1 MTDTPKPLSETE
13 LDALFAQAR
22 RADPAPLEHD
32 FAARLIAQSQAVQ
45 AQVVQA
51 GIWRPAAPARPGWLA
66 RLRAVLADVG
76 GAPGLAGLGAAGVA
90 GLWIGLADPVG
101 AATYVL
107 QGAGLAEAATPF
119 DHFADF

>member
-1 MTDTPKPLSETE
+1 MTDTRKPLSETE

-22 RADPAPLEHD
+22 RADPAPLEPD
-32 FAARLIAQSQAVQ
+32 FAARLIAQAE
-45 AQVVQA
+45 AL
-51 GIWRPAAPARPGWLA
+51 RPRPAPARPRWLA
-66 RLRAVLADVG
+66 RLRAALADVG

>member
-1 MTDTPKPLSETE
+1 MTEDRKPLPESD
-13 LDALFAQAR
+13 LDALFAAAR
-22 RADPAPLEHD
+22 AAEPAPLEPD
-32 FAARLIAQSQAVQ
+32 FAARLIAQAE
-45 AQVVQA
+45 AA
-51 GIWRPAAPARPGWLA
+51 RPRPVPARPGWLH
-66 RLRAVLADVG
+66 RLRAALADVG
-76 GAPGLAGLGAAGVA
+76 GAPGLAGLSAAGVA

>member
-1 MTDTPKPLSETE
+1 MTDTRKPLSETE

-22 RADPAPLEHD
+22 RADPAPLDPD
-32 FAARLIAQSQAVQ
+32 FAARLIARAQA
-45 AQVVQA
+45 AQP
-51 GIWRPAAPARPGWLA
+51 RPARPGWLA
-66 RLRAVLADVG
+66 RLRAALADVG

-119 DHFADF
+119 DPFADF

>member
-1 MTDTPKPLSETE
+1 MTDARSPLPDAALE
-13 LDALFAQAR
+13 ALFAQAR
-22 RADPAPLEHD
+22 RAEPAPLEPD
-32 FAARLIAQSQAVQ
+32 FAARLIAQAQTVQ
-45 AQVVQA
+45 AQVL
-51 GIWRPAAPARPGWLA
+51 RPAAPARPGWLA
-66 RLRAVLADVG
+66 RLRAALADLG

-101 AATYVL
+101 AAAYVL